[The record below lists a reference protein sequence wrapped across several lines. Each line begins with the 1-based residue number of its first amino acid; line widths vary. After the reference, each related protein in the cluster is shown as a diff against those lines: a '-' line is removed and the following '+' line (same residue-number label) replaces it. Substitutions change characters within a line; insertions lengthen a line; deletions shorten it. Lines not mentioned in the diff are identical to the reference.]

1 MSDARPVFE
10 KKELALSS
18 SPYVFLPVDIPVY
31 VVEFTH
37 KDEVD
42 ADLLQ
47 KALDRTIARM
57 PYLSD
62 TLQIEGG
69 AVYYAANPLP
79 MEVGRGIWLRPV
91 GGRETNYHMLDLTC
105 DGKVTTALSLLLHA
119 RRQGIRPLR
128 DSHRR
133 GHHV

>member
-18 SPYVFLPVDIPVY
+18 SPYVYLPVDIPVY

-47 KALDRTIARM
+47 KALDRSEE
-57 PYLSD
+57 PC
-62 TLQIEGG
+62 
-69 AVYYAANPLP
+69 
-79 MEVGRGIWLRPV
+79 
-91 GGRETNYHMLDLTC
+91 RER
-105 DGKVTTALSLLLHA
+105 V
-119 RRQGIRPLR
+119 
-128 DSHRR
+128 
-133 GHHV
+133 